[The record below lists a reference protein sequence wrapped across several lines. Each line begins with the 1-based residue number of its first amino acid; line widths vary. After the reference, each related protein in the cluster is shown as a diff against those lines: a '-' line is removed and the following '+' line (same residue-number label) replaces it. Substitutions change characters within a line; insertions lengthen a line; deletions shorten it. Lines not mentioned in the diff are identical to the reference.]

1 MLQIIFPLSLTGS
14 FQTHFM
20 LSLVCPFLEMTLV
33 PERGK
38 LATPFNFFL
47 SFFLI

>member
-1 MLQIIFPLSLTGS
+1 
-14 FQTHFM
+14 M

-38 LATPFNFFL
+38 LASPFDFFL
-47 SFFLI
+47 SLFLSSLRIQIKS